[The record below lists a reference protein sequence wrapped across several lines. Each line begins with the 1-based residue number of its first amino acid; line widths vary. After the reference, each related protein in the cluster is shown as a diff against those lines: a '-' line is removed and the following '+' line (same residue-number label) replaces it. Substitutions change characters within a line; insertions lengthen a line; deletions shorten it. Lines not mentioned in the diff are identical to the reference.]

1 MRVIRHLYVILFFLL
16 IVNSYINAQIV
27 SRDSIRILAVRV
39 EFEEDNAPTTTG
51 NGKFDLSSPSG
62 IYQIDPP
69 PHNRSYF
76 QDHLTFLQN
85 YFLKVSAEQL
95 YTFGDVYPIPENEAY
110 QLDEPMTSYNPNL
123 TPDENNEGLAR
134 LFRDAILKADQDP
147 NITFN
152 EYQSYIVFHAGVG
165 KDIDLGFDET
175 PQDISSLFITSEFLQ
190 KYLSIPG
197 IPVDNG
203 THLVT
208 EGIIAP
214 ETESQVGIELGLNG
228 ILTSNFG
235 SQLGW
240 LDLFSPVT
248 RRSGIGRFGLMDAGL
263 FNGDGLL
270 PALPCAWTRIDGA
283 FEEPINIYYA
293 SGDEFQIYSTLSSN
307 TEKIYRLP
315 INEHEYF
322 LIENRYA
329 GELSLDSLQF
339 ELSQG
344 RTEFATMKEVLL
356 TYLPDKVEFS
366 PQGVLVDV
374 DNPDRGLPG
383 SGCLIWHIDEAIIEE
398 NRNENRINAD
408 PDHRGV
414 NLEEADGSQDIGQ
427 EYDFLSGGF
436 GSEIG
441 YLLDLW
447 FAGNS
452 SPIFTNEFG
461 PTSIPNSRSYYNR
474 ANSHIKISEF
484 SGPDSVMS
492 FRVNL
497 NILQQ
502 NFPVS
507 IDPATYGKV
516 TTLKTSDLD
525 GDGKWDLILTTD
537 LGNILVIDERGYSSW
552 SSDSLMVANLPDPIN
567 FPPVIFNQPEL
578 SPARSKGM
586 VILSQ
591 TGSIYGRKFGTSG
604 NVDTL
609 FASFRIGGMITTHP
623 VAYYLADS
631 SVNVTWGSNEGWIY
645 TMHIDAGTTQIDSTQ
660 VTQEAIIYLHVNTE
674 NQIITISESG
684 MVYRNS
690 EFLKE
695 SKVPN
700 ATPVGD
706 QAVGVTSEGNFLLFE
721 TEIGSFA
728 EDGLY
733 HFDSPM
739 ITHPFRKSQNQKPQY
754 FVLGNNRVF
763 CFNYNFS
770 SSDDF
775 PLRVF
780 DPDRALQLPLSP
792 LLNQFFI
799 SGNTENYGLIVTDP
813 TGLVDGFDL
822 FGKRL
827 VDFPLAAGDSV
838 NVTPVLLDLD
848 TDGDLEI
855 AAMTA
860 GGILYVWDLLS
871 SFQPYGWNQSY
882 YDELNSN
889 RNNNPLTQDPI
900 NPSQEAGGP
909 GLLPENRVYN
919 WPNPNID
926 NFTFIRYYLT
936 DAAQVSIKIFD
947 LAGDLVD
954 EFPGPGNANTAN
966 QIKWDLN
973 NVQSGVYLARIE
985 AQNSNHN
992 EVRIIKIAV
1001 VK

>member
-1 MRVIRHLYVILFFLL
+1 MRVIKHFYVTLFFLL
-16 IVNSYINAQIV
+16 IVISQINAQIV
-27 SRDSIRILAVRV
+27 TQDSIRILAVRV
-39 EFEEDNAPTTTG
+39 EFLEDDAPTTTG

-62 IYQIDPP
+62 MYQIDPP

-95 YTFGDVYPIPENEAY
+95 YTYGDVYPIPENDAY
-110 QLDEPMTSYNPNL
+110 QLDEPMTSYNPNR

-147 NITFN
+147 AIAFN
-152 EYQSYIVFHAGVG
+152 EFQSFIIFHAGVG

-175 PQDISSLFITSEFLQ
+175 PQDIPSLFITSEFLQ
-190 KYLSIPG
+190 KYLGIPG

-203 THLVT
+203 SFLVT

-270 PALPCAWTRIDGA
+270 PALPCAWTRIDGTL
-283 FEEPINIYYA
+283 EEPIDVYYA
-293 SGDEFQIYSTLSSN
+293 SGDEYQIYSTLSSRP
-307 TEKIYRLP
+307 EKIYRIP
-315 INEHEYF
+315 INENEYF
-322 LIENRYA
+322 LVENRYA
-329 GELSLDSLQF
+329 GEVSLDSLQF

-366 PQGVLVDV
+366 PRGVLVDV

-383 SGCLIWHIDEAIIEE
+383 SGCLIWHIDEAIIEA
-398 NRNENRINAD
+398 NRIKNRINAD

-427 EYDFLSGGF
+427 EYDFLSPGY

-447 FAGNS
+447 YVGNN
-452 SPIFTNEFG
+452 SPIFKNEFS
-461 PTSIPNSRSYYNR
+461 PSSIPNSRSYYNR
-474 ANSHIKISEF
+474 ANSHIKIFEF
-484 SGPDSVMS
+484 SGPDSAMS

-497 NILQQ
+497 DILQQ

-507 IDPATYGKV
+507 INPDTYGKV

-525 GDGKWDLILTTD
+525 MDGKGDLILTTD
-537 LGNILVIDERGYSSW
+537 LGNILVIDERGYSNW
-552 SSDSLMVANLPDPIN
+552 SSDSFMVASLAEPLNT
-567 FPPVIFNQPEL
+567 PPVIFNQPE
-578 SPARSKGM
+578 STPARSKGM

-591 TGSIYGRKFGTSG
+591 TGLVCGFKFGTSG
-604 NVDTL
+604 NMDTL
-609 FASFRIGGMITTHP
+609 FTPFRIGGEITTHP
-623 VAYYLADS
+623 VAYYSSDS
-631 SVNVTWGSNEGWIY
+631 SVIVSWGNNQGWIY
-645 TMHIDAGTTQIDSTQ
+645 SMSIDAVTSQIDSIRITD
-660 VTQEAIIYLHVNTE
+660 EAILYLHVNAE
-674 NQIITISESG
+674 DQIITISESG
-684 MVYRNS
+684 MVFRDS
-690 EFLKE
+690 QFLKE
-695 SKVPN
+695 SKIPN

-706 QAVGVTSEGNFLLFE
+706 QAVGVTREGNFLLFE
-721 TEIGSFA
+721 SEQGAFA

-733 HFDSPM
+733 RFDSPM
-739 ITHPFRKSQNQKPQY
+739 ITHPFRKSQDQQPQY
-754 FVLGNNRVF
+754 FVLGNNRAF
-763 CFNYNFS
+763 SYNYNFS
-770 SSDDF
+770 ISDDF
-775 PLRVF
+775 PVRIF
-780 DPDRALQLPLSP
+780 DPDRELQLPLSP

-799 SGNTENYGLIVTDP
+799 SGNSENYGMIVADP
-813 TGLVDGFDL
+813 SGLLDGFDL
-822 FGKRL
+822 AGLRL
-827 VDFPLAAGDSV
+827 VDFPLAAGDSLKV
-838 NVTPVLLDLD
+838 APVLLDLD
-848 TDGDLEI
+848 ADGDIEI
-855 AAMTA
+855 AAMTRE
-860 GGILYVWDLLS
+860 GILYVWDLLS
-871 SFQPYGWNQSY
+871 EYQPYGWNQQY

-889 RNNNPLTQDPI
+889 RNNNPLTQDPL
-900 NPSQEAGGP
+900 NPPQQGEGL

-919 WPNPNID
+919 WPNPNIE

-954 EFPGPGNANTAN
+954 EFPGPGQADTAN
-966 QIKWDLN
+966 EVRWDLN
-973 NVQSGVYLARIE
+973 DVQSGVYLARIE
-985 AQNSNHN
+985 AQNSTGT